1 MRFVVAVLLCA
12 ATYAQVPGSA
22 WRQTFGGYLNRP
34 PGSWTA
40 RDLQAFESQLA
51 LAGQYCTGL
60 TPGDYE
66 SNRELVRQMATYLAT
81 IQVAEGDTQMRTSLR
96 RLSRSLAA
104 FPCAYAV
111 VPGQQPPPGAAAP
124 PPPPPGEPPFTMSA
138 PVLSNIPKADQDTA
152 KELRERY
159 AMDASHAVT
168 AWKNA
173 DQIRRNLQVKGQSLN
188 AATASAVD
196 RLKLLLDEAADAL
209 RDHKWD
215 DALSS
220 LQGVEATIQ
229 KVNSTVGN

>member
-51 LAGQYCTGL
+51 LACQYCVGL

-66 SNRELVRQMATYLAT
+66 SNRELVRQMSAYLAT
-81 IQVAEGDTQMRTSLR
+81 VQVAEGDTQMRTSLR

-124 PPPPPGEPPFTMSA
+124 PPPAGEPPFTMSA
-138 PVLSNIPKADQDTA
+138 PVLSNIPKADQET
-152 KELRERY
+152 
-159 AMDASHAVT
+159 
-168 AWKNA
+168 
-173 DQIRRNLQVKGQSLN
+173 
-188 AATASAVD
+188 
-196 RLKLLLDEAADAL
+196 
-209 RDHKWD
+209 
-215 DALSS
+215 
-220 LQGVEATIQ
+220 
-229 KVNSTVGN
+229 